1 VKVEDAMGLLNWL
14 FAKPKFDRLPD
25 RIFLS
30 SEAMFADLL
39 SRCQQE
45 LDSGE
50 RVLVVAHF
58 QERLDEVRRRLDGLQ
73 LVYEILDKPLSA
85 ECVARDI
92 SAGALTLVIAE
103 GLLVNENAD
112 KDESTTSPLSILVV
126 EHHPTRRHDEAIE
139 RFAAAV
145 SGKVQLTYFAA
156 LDEPLM
162 ARFNGAWV
170 TETLL
175 RLGMHADECIESAS
189 VSRSLAG
196 AQRKVE
202 ATALSDAPATSSA
215 EWFER
220 NLPGR

>member
-1 VKVEDAMGLLNWL
+1 MGLLNWL

-39 SRCQQE
+39 SRCRQE
-45 LDSGE
+45 LGSRV

-73 LVYEILDKPLSA
+73 LVYEILDKPLSS

-112 KDESTTSPLSILVV
+112 KDESTTSPLSILIV
-126 EHHPTRRHDEAIE
+126 EHHPTRRRDEALE

-156 LDEPLM
+156 FDEPLM
-162 ARFNGAWV
+162 VRFNCAAV
-170 TETLL
+170 AETLL
-175 RLGMHADECIESAS
+175 KSGMQADECMESRS
-189 VSRSLAG
+189 VSRSLAF
-196 AQRKVE
+196 AQRRLE
-202 ATALSDAPATSSA
+202 AESLSDTPATSSA
-215 EWFER
+215 EWIER

>member
-1 VKVEDAMGLLNWL
+1 MGLLNWL

-30 SEAMFADLL
+30 SEAMFADIL
-39 SRCQQE
+39 SQCRQE
-45 LDSGE
+45 LNSHE

-58 QERLDEVRRRLDGLQ
+58 PERLNEVRRRLDDQ
-73 LVYEILDKPLSA
+73 RLVYEIIDRPVSA
-85 ECVARDI
+85 EYVTREI
-92 SAGALTLVIAE
+92 SAGILTLVIAE
-103 GLLVNENAD
+103 VLLVNENED
-112 KDESTTSPLSILVV
+112 KDESSTSPLSILVV

-202 ATALSDAPATSSA
+202 ATAISDAPATSSA
-215 EWFER
+215 EWIER